1 MSVTLRGFVFL
12 DSLQPQLTSYIGT
25 TSRGFL
31 PVPGQASLFV
41 ETAPGMVINRIIDVA
56 LKATTATPAALVVE
70 RAYGALEVH
79 DDDKGQVQLAGQA
92 VLDYLGLTEEDR
104 IKPRVVS
111 NEIIRSIE
119 PYHAQL
125 INKIR
130 YGQMILPGES
140 LLILETDPAAY
151 VTFAANEAEK
161 AARVNLVELRFFGAF
176 GRLYMSGPEAEID
189 AAAAAATAAIES
201 ITGKEPPSFKDR

>member
-176 GRLYMSGPEAEID
+176 GRLYMSGSEAEID

-201 ITGKEPPSFKDR
+201 ITGKESPSFKDR